1 MRARWGTPPVVVL
14 GLAAVYV
21 LAGKLGLL
29 LAFVHASA
37 TAVWPP
43 TGIALAAFLLLGY
56 RVWPGI
62 FLGAFLVNLTT
73 AGSVATTLGIA
84 TGNTLEGLAGAYLVN
99 RFAHGAHA
107 FDRPQDVFKFAVLA
121 ALACMTVSPFI
132 GVTSLALGGYADWAE
147 YGRVW
152 LTWWLGDAGGALIVA
167 PVLLLWGQDPRA
179 RWTLAQV
186 KEAGLLLVTLL
197 LVGLAV
203 FGGVLPITIETYP
216 LGFLCI
222 PVLVWTA
229 FRFGPRETA
238 TAMLLLAG
246 IAIWGTLSGFG
257 PFVRETQ
264 NESLLLLQ
272 SFMGVTAIMAL
283 ALAAG
288 AVEQRRAEAARTR
301 EAADTRAILDMALDA
316 VIGMDEHGVITNWN
330 PRAEVI
336 FGWTAGEAIGKKLSE
351 VVIPPQYREAHIRG
365 LRHFLATGQGPVLNR
380 RIEITALRR
389 DGTEFPVELSILPLK
404 VGASY
409 RFNAFIADITER
421 KRAEG
426 TKARLAAIVESSD
439 DAIIG
444 KTLDGIV
451 ISWNSGAERI
461 FGYTAE
467 EVLGQPVTM
476 LIPPDRLD
484 EEPPIID
491 RLRRGERIEH
501 FETVRR
507 RKDGEEVD
515 VSLTISSIKDE
526 TGKIIGIS
534 KIARDITER
543 QHAKEERERL
553 ILDLTAALAQVKTMK
568 GLLPICASCKKIR
581 TDEGY
586 WKNIEAYIEEHSE
599 ASFTHGICQDCA
611 QKLYGYQPKIEEK
624 REERL

>member
-1 MRARWGTPPVVVL
+1 MRVRWGTPPVVVL
-14 GLAAVYV
+14 GLAAIYL

-121 ALACMTVSPFI
+121 GLASTTVSPFF

-147 YGRVW
+147 YGRIW

-179 RWTLAQV
+179 HWTLAQV
-186 KEAGLLLVTLL
+186 KEVGLLLVTLL

-222 PVLVWTA
+222 PILLWTA

-238 TAMLLLAG
+238 TATLLLSG

-257 PFVRETQ
+257 PFARETQ

-272 SFMGVTAIMAL
+272 AFMGVTAIMAL

-288 AVEQRRAEAARTR
+288 VTEQTRAE
-301 EAADTRAILDMALDA
+301 ETRA
-316 VIGMDEHGVITNWN
+316 
-330 PRAEVI
+330 
-336 FGWTAGEAIGKKLSE
+336 
-351 VVIPPQYREAHIRG
+351 Y
-365 LRHFLATGQGPVLNR
+365 
-380 RIEITALRR
+380 
-389 DGTEFPVELSILPLK
+389 
-404 VGASY
+404 
-409 RFNAFIADITER
+409 
-421 KRAEG
+421 
-426 TKARLAAIVESSD
+426 LAAIVDSSE

-444 KTLDGIV
+444 KTLEGIV
-451 ISWNSGAERI
+451 VSWNRGAERI

-467 EVLGQPVTM
+467 EVLGQPITA
-476 LIPPDRLD
+476 LIPPDRSD
-484 EEPPIID
+484 EEPKVIE
-491 RLRRGERIEH
+491 RLRRGEHIEH
-501 FETVRR
+501 FDTMRR
-507 RKDGEEVD
+507 RKDGEEIA
-515 VSLTISSIKDE
+515 VSLTISPIKDE
-526 TGKIIGIS
+526 AGTIIGIS
-534 KIARDITER
+534 KIARDISER
-543 QHAKEERERL
+543 QRAKVELERL
-553 ILDLTAALAQVKTMK
+553 VRDLVDALAQVKTMK
-568 GLLPICASCKKIR
+568 GLLPICSSCKKIR
-581 TDEGY
+581 SDENY
-586 WKNIEAYIEEHSE
+586 WKNIETYIEEHSE
-599 ASFTHGICQDCA
+599 ASFTHGICPDCV
-611 QKLYGYQPKIEEK
+611 QK
-624 REERL
+624 

>member
-1 MRARWGTPPVVVL
+1 MRVRWGTPPIVVL
-14 GLAAVYV
+14 GLAAIYL

-121 ALACMTVSPFI
+121 GLASTTVSPFF

-147 YGRVW
+147 YGRIW

-179 RWTLAQV
+179 HWTLAQV
-186 KEAGLLLVTLL
+186 KEVGLLLVTLL

-222 PVLVWTA
+222 PILLWTA

-238 TAMLLLAG
+238 TATLLLSG

-257 PFVRETQ
+257 PFARETQ

-272 SFMGVTAIMAL
+272 AFMGVTAIMAL

-288 AVEQRRAEAARTR
+288 VTEQRRAEAALTR
-301 EAADTRAILDMALDA
+301 EATNTRAILDMALDA

-336 FGWTAGEAIGKKLSE
+336 FGWTAGEAVGEKLSE

-409 RFNAFIADITER
+409 RFNAFVADITER
-421 KRAEG
+421 KRAEE
-426 TKARLAAIVESSD
+426 TNARLAAIVDSSE

-444 KTLDGIV
+444 KTLEGIV
-451 ISWNSGAERI
+451 VSWNRGAERI
-461 FGYTAE
+461 FRYTAE
-467 EVLGQPVTM
+467 EVLGQPITA
-476 LIPPDRLD
+476 LIPPDRSD
-484 EEPPIID
+484 EEPKVIE
-491 RLRRGERIEH
+491 RLRRGEHIEH
-501 FETVRR
+501 FDTMRR
-507 RKDGEEVD
+507 RKDGEEIA
-515 VSLTISSIKDE
+515 VSLTISPIKDE
-526 TGKIIGIS
+526 AGTIIGIS
-534 KIARDITER
+534 KIARDISER
-543 QHAKEERERL
+543 QRAKEELERL
-553 ILDLTAALAQVKTMK
+553 VRDLMDALAQVKTMK
-568 GLLPICASCKKIR
+568 GLLPICSSCKKIR
-581 TDEGY
+581 SDENY
-586 WKNIEAYIEEHSE
+586 WKNIETYIEEHSE
-599 ASFTHGICQDCA
+599 ASFTHGICPDCV
-611 QKLYGYQPKIEEK
+611 QKLYGYQPKIEGK
-624 REERL
+624 R

>member
-553 ILDLTAALAQVKTMK
+553 ILDLTDALAQVKTMK

>member
-1 MRARWGTPPVVVL
+1 MRAPWGTTPVVIL
-14 GLAAVYV
+14 GLAALYF

-43 TGIALAAFLLLGY
+43 TGLAMPAFFRLGY

-62 FLGAFLVNLTT
+62 YLGAFLVNSTT

-107 FDRPQDVFKFAVLA
+107 FDRPQDIFNFAVLA
-121 ALACMTVSPFI
+121 GLASTTVSPFF

-147 YGRVW
+147 YGRIW

-179 RWTLAQV
+179 HWTLAQV
-186 KEAGLLLVTLL
+186 KEVGLLLVTLL

-203 FGGVLPITIETYP
+203 FGGVLPIAIETYP

-222 PVLVWTA
+222 PILVWTA

-238 TAMLLLAG
+238 TATLLLSG

-257 PFVRETQ
+257 PFARETQ

-272 SFMGVTAIMAL
+272 AFMGVTAIMAL

-288 AVEQRRAEAARTR
+288 VTEQRRAEAALTR
-301 EAADTRAILDMALDA
+301 EAANTRAILDMALDA

-336 FGWTAGEAIGKKLSE
+336 FGWTAGEAVGEKLSE

-365 LRHFLATGQGPVLNR
+365 LTHFLATGQGPVRNR
-380 RIEITALRR
+380 PIAITALRR
-389 DGTEFPVELSILPLK
+389 DGKEFPVVLSILTWY

-409 RFNAFIADITER
+409 RFNAFVADITER
-421 KRAEG
+421 KRAEERN
-426 TKARLAAIVESSD
+426 ARLAAIVESSE

-444 KTLDGIV
+444 KTPEGIV
-451 ISWNSGAERI
+451 VTWNRGAERI

-467 EVLGQPVTM
+467 EILGQPITA
-476 LIPPDRLD
+476 LIPPDRSD
-484 EEPPIID
+484 EEHKVIERIG
-491 RLRRGERIEH
+491 RGEHIEQ
-501 FETVRR
+501 FDTMSRR
-507 RKDGEEVD
+507 EDGQEIA
-515 VSLTISSIKDE
+515 VSLTI
-526 TGKIIGIS
+526 
-534 KIARDITER
+534 
-543 QHAKEERERL
+543 
-553 ILDLTAALAQVKTMK
+553 
-568 GLLPICASCKKIR
+568 
-581 TDEGY
+581 
-586 WKNIEAYIEEHSE
+586 
-599 ASFTHGICQDCA
+599 
-611 QKLYGYQPKIEEK
+611 
-624 REERL
+624 

>member
-1 MRARWGTPPVVVL
+1 MRVRWGTPPVVVL
-14 GLAAVYV
+14 GLAAIYL

-121 ALACMTVSPFI
+121 GLASTTVSPFF

-147 YGRVW
+147 YGRIW

-179 RWTLAQV
+179 HWTLAQV
-186 KEAGLLLVTLL
+186 KEVGLLLVTLL

-203 FGGVLPITIETYP
+203 FGGVLPITIETYA

-222 PVLVWTA
+222 PILLWTA

-238 TAMLLLAG
+238 TATLLLSG

-257 PFVRETQ
+257 PFARETQ

-272 SFMGVTAIMAL
+272 AFMGVTAIMAL

-288 AVEQRRAEAARTR
+288 VTEQRRAEAALTR
-301 EAADTRAILDMALDA
+301 EAANTRAILDMALDA

-336 FGWTAGEAIGKKLSE
+336 FGWTAGEAVGEKLSE

-409 RFNAFIADITER
+409 RFNAFVADITER
-421 KRAEG
+421 KRAEE
-426 TKARLAAIVESSD
+426 TNARLAAIVDSSE

-444 KTLDGIV
+444 KTLEGIV
-451 ISWNSGAERI
+451 VSWNRGAERI
-461 FGYTAE
+461 FRYTAE
-467 EVLGQPVTM
+467 EVLGQPITA
-476 LIPPDRLD
+476 LIPPDRSD
-484 EEPPIID
+484 EEPKVIE
-491 RLRRGERIEH
+491 RLRRGEHIEH
-501 FETVRR
+501 FDTMRR
-507 RKDGEEVD
+507 RKDGEEIA
-515 VSLTISSIKDE
+515 VSLTISPIKDE
-526 TGKIIGIS
+526 AGTIIGIS
-534 KIARDITER
+534 KIARDISER
-543 QHAKEERERL
+543 QRAKEELERL
-553 ILDLTAALAQVKTMK
+553 VRDLMDALAQVKTMK
-568 GLLPICASCKKIR
+568 GLLPICSSCKKIR
-581 TDEGY
+581 SDENY
-586 WKNIEAYIEEHSE
+586 WKNIETYIEEHSE
-599 ASFTHGICQDCA
+599 ASFTHGICPDCV
-611 QKLYGYQPKIEEK
+611 QKLYGYQPKIEGK
-624 REERL
+624 R